1 MEGKEPRTELRS
13 DTVNSDG
20 ARNYRDRIYG
30 QYVSAFKGQPAPDLL
45 KSAAQEHARFFDHLF
60 KQIMDAARPE
70 DVLEVG
76 CGRGNFL
83 YWAVKRGFKSVSGF
97 DFSPEQVAAARQLGL
112 PAEVASFQDYLSG
125 RSEAFDLIVALDIIE
140 HLTRDEVFSLLDL
153 CHNALRPGGY
163 IFLTTP
169 NGAALRPGPVM
180 YGDLT
185 HETFFSPQTASL
197 VLRLTGFESI
207 HVREIVPAPT
217 SFRSRVRGMLWQVLR
232 LWPMLLDVV
241 EKGTYA
247 THVYSRVMSIE
258 ARRPGVRS

>member
-1 MEGKEPRTELRS
+1 M
-13 DTVNSDG
+13 NSDG
-20 ARNYRDRIYG
+20 APNYRDRIYG

-60 KQIMDAARPE
+60 KPMMDAARPE

-83 YWAVKRGFKSVSGF
+83 YWAVERGFKSVSGF
-97 DFSPEQVAAARQLGL
+97 DFSAEQVAAARQLGL
-112 PAEVASFQDYLSG
+112 PAEVASFQDYLSE
-125 RSEAFDLIVALDIIE
+125 RTEAFDLIVALDVIE
-140 HLTRDEVFSLLDL
+140 HLTRDEVFQFLDL
-153 CHNALRPGGY
+153 CYDALRPGGY

-169 NGAALRPGPVM
+169 NAAALRPGPVM

-217 SFRSRVRGMLWQVLR
+217 SIRSRVRGILWRVLR

-247 THVYSRVMSIE
+247 THVYSRVMSVE
-258 ARRPGVRS
+258 AKRPGVQS